1 MPLSIHIDNLTEKTE
16 FIKTDD
22 DKLFF
27 WNGTQKILL
36 GPLTQ
41 PEFMDFC
48 RNNAEVIDFDG
59 SVARLRGANYAQVF
73 KNHRNL
79 RMKGLLKD
87 GVYSHKGSGGP
98 VAA

>member
-1 MPLSIHIDNLTEKTE
+1 MQLSIHIDNLTEKTE

-22 DKLFF
+22 GKLFF

-36 GPLTQ
+36 GPLTEE
-41 PEFMDFC
+41 EFIDFTK
-48 RNNAEVIDFDG
+48 NNAEVIDFDG
-59 SVARLRGANYAQVF
+59 SIARLRGTNAAQVF